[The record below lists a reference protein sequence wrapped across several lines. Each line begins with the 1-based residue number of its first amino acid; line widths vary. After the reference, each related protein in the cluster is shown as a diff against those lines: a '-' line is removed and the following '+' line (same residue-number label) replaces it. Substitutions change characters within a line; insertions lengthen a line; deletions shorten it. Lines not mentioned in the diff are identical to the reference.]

1 MKKREDQRELED
13 LRRRRCEAAA
23 SRAKVKAPAPDGK
36 LTSMDEANERVERAR
51 VRALEAGET
60 TRALKADARAS
71 DAWDQV
77 RDDDDASAP
86 PESDV

>member
-1 MKKREDQRELED
+1 
-13 LRRRRCEAAA
+13 
-23 SRAKVKAPAPDGK
+23 
-36 LTSMDEANERVERAR
+36 MDEANERVERAR

>member
-1 MKKREDQRELED
+1 MK
-13 LRRRRCEAAA
+13 A
-23 SRAKVKAPAPDGK
+23 SAPDGK

-77 RDDDDASAP
+77 RGDDDASAP